1 MLDDMTLDPPGSIAV
16 VGAGPLGI
24 EAALYGRYLGYDVTL
39 IEAVQ
44 IANSLHDRKAETLP
58 VPPDRCCSPLAS
70 AALQSQYPDFA
81 ASTKPLTI
89 CQWIDDVLVPLTE
102 TDLLRGRLICP
113 CRVVEI
119 QTVQIELDEQDDI
132 EEEIPPDFR
141 LTVCGVD
148 GTQSIDA
155 ESVILAVGEQADIV
169 FRFEL
174 PAPYCFRIGQRPAAN
189 AEAAFW
195 TGLREIVSL
204 YASLVG
210 REDLDLY
217 RPRRH

>member
-1 MLDDMTLDPPGSIAV
+1 MPSDMTLDPPGSIAV

-44 IANSLHDRKAETLP
+44 IANSLHDRRAETLP
-58 VPPDRCCSPLAS
+58 LPPDRCCSPLAS
-70 AALQSQYPDFA
+70 AALQSQHPDFA
-81 ASTKPLTI
+81 ASTKPITI
-89 CQWIDDVLVPLTE
+89 SQWIDDILVPLTK
-102 TDLLRGRLICP
+102 TDLLRGRVICP

-119 QTVQIELDEQDDI
+119 QTVEIELDEQDDI

-148 GTQSIDA
+148 DTESMDA
-155 ESVILAVGEQADIV
+155 ESVILAVGDQADIA
-169 FRFEL
+169 FGFES
-174 PAPYCFRIGQRPAAN
+174 PVPYCFRIGQRSSAD

-217 RPRRH
+217 RPRRY